1 MFFGCFF
8 VSGCM
13 YFDRESP
20 LGLAKGKDG
29 LVDGGCY
36 VYKNLCCCKDSV
48 LRDTA
53 KYLFRIIPFV
63 IFVP

>member
-1 MFFGCFF
+1 MR
-8 VSGCM
+8 
-13 YFDRESP
+13 FDRESP